1 MNYQI
6 RIEILRTYCA
16 CIQKLFRI
24 EKHSTPSRLFSIY
37 ARHRPSLEFACARV
51 APGEGEVKW
60 PPPLNLR
67 ISCMLSVESGKLD
80 LFTRKDPLL
89 QALASR

>member
-24 EKHSTPSRLFSIY
+24 EKHSTPSPVFSIY
-37 ARHRPSLEFACARV
+37 AGHRPSLEFACARV